1 MAGPVLWLP
10 VAMVMYVRY
19 KTMRKINISN
29 DSRRDAEVAFG
40 STNHR
45 QQPVYKT
52 SNGKRSV
59 NKRRVR
65 CTLKTTDEALLNQ
78 YGENLITTKAA

>member
-1 MAGPVLWLP
+1 
-10 VAMVMYVRY
+10 
-19 KTMRKINISN
+19 MRKINISN

-40 STNHR
+40 SSIHR

-59 NKRRVR
+59 NERRVR

-78 YGENLITTKAA
+78 YGENLASVLVVRTNISSIQTVSTLNTRLH

>member
-1 MAGPVLWLP
+1 
-10 VAMVMYVRY
+10 
-19 KTMRKINISN
+19 MRKINISN
-29 DSRRDAEVAFG
+29 DSRRDAEVAFV
-40 STNHR
+40 STIHR

-59 NKRRVR
+59 NERRVR

>member
-1 MAGPVLWLP
+1 
-10 VAMVMYVRY
+10 
-19 KTMRKINISN
+19 MRKINISN

-40 STNHR
+40 STIHR

-59 NKRRVR
+59 NERRVR
-65 CTLKTTDEALLNQ
+65 CTLALSIASNPF
-78 YGENLITTKAA
+78 TKLLMVSEV